1 MKKENSVL
9 TMKIGYITVSALTVL
24 LGIFLIIRPEISLNV
39 ICRILGAVMTAC
51 GAVSDRIFIAARV
64 SGDTEAADSGR

>member
-9 TMKIGYITVSALTVL
+9 TVKIGYITVSALTVL

-51 GAVSDRIFIAARV
+51 GAVSDRIFTAACV